1 MELTYDLAAEPR
13 AARGKGA
20 TRRLRRADRV
30 PGVIYG
36 GDRGP
41 VAITLDQNE
50 LERKLKDVT
59 FFSHVITVRL
69 PDGEE
74 KVVVRDL
81 QRHPYKPT
89 VLHIDLLRI
98 TGREYVKVI
107 VPIIYLNEDRCKGV
121 KLGGRVDRNAQT
133 VELLSPP
140 DSIPTKIEVDLANL
154 DIGDSVTLSKL
165 PIPDGSRVALLQKST
180 AQDQPVVVIQSK

>member
-133 VELLSPP
+133 VELLSSP